1 MDLSQSP
8 FLQQAAAFAMR
19 LADAA
24 RPLAL
29 GYFRQALAIEIKPD
43 QSPVTAADRAVE
55 GEMRRLIKEQF
66 PSHGVL
72 GEEYGKSAGS
82 EFTWVLDPIDGT
94 KSYLCG
100 LPLFGTLIALLH
112 GQQPVLGIIDMPA
125 MDERWTGMLGAA
137 SSLNSAPARVSA
149 CERIEQ
155 ARVFTTSPDM
165 FATEDWQRFNALSR
179 RAAIRRY
186 GGDCYSYGLLAS
198 GHCDLIVE
206 TGLQP
211 YDFMALLPVIEGAG
225 GKISDWQGNAL
236 NLQSD
241 GHVIAAASP
250 RLWVQ
255 AIDALER

>member
-8 FLQQAAAFAMR
+8 ILQQAAALAVR

-24 RPLAL
+24 RPIAL

-43 QSPVTAADRAVE
+43 QSPVTVADRAIE
-55 GEMRRLIKEQF
+55 GEMRRLIGEHF

-72 GEEYGKSAGS
+72 GEEYGNSAGS

-125 MDERWTGMLGAA
+125 MDERWTGMVGAA
-137 SSLNSAPARVSA
+137 SSFNAAPARVSA
-149 CERIEQ
+149 CERIEH

-165 FATEDWQRFNALSR
+165 FAAEDWQRFDALSG

-211 YDFMALLPVIEGAG
+211 YDFMALVPVIEGAG
-225 GKISDWQGNAL
+225 GKVSDWQGKAL
-236 NLQSD
+236 TLQSD
-241 GHVIAAASP
+241 GHVIAAASQT
-250 RLWVQ
+250 LWAQ
-255 AIDALER
+255 AIVALER

>member
-1 MDLSQSP
+1 MDLSQSKV
-8 FLQQAAAFAMR
+8 LQQAAAFAMR

-24 RPLAL
+24 RPIAL
-29 GYFRQALAIEIKPD
+29 DYFRQALTIEIKPD
-43 QSPVTAADRAVE
+43 RSPVTVADRAIE
-55 GEMRRLIKEQF
+55 REMRRLIKEHF

-72 GEEYGKSAGS
+72 GEEYGNSAGS

-112 GQQPVLGIIDMPA
+112 GQQPVLGVIDMPA
-125 MDERWTGMLGAA
+125 MDERWTGMVGAA
-137 SSLNSAPARVSA
+137 SSFNAAPARVSA

-165 FATEDWQRFNALSR
+165 FAAEDWQRFDALSR

-211 YDFMALLPVIEGAG
+211 YDFMALVPVIEGAG
-225 GKISDWQGNAL
+225 GTVSDWQGNAL
-236 NLQSD
+236 NLQSE
-241 GHVIAAASP
+241 GHVIAAASQK
-250 RLWVQ
+250 LWAE
-255 AIDALER
+255 AIDALQR

>member
-8 FLQQAAAFAMR
+8 FLQQAAALAAR

-24 RPLAL
+24 RPIAL
-29 GYFRQALAIEIKPD
+29 NYFRQALAIEIKPD
-43 QSPVTAADRAVE
+43 QSPVTVADRAIE
-55 GEMRRLIKEQF
+55 AEMRCLIKERF

-72 GEEYGKSAGS
+72 GEEYGNSAGS

-125 MDERWTGMLGAA
+125 MGERWMGRLGAA
-137 SSLNSAPARVSA
+137 SSFNSAPARVSA
-149 CERIEQ
+149 CERIEH

-165 FATEDWQRFNALSR
+165 FAAEDWQRFDALSR

-211 YDFMALLPVIEGAG
+211 YDFMALVSVIEGAG

-241 GHVIAAASP
+241 GHVIAAASEA
-250 RLWVQ
+250 LWAE
-255 AIDALER
+255 AIEALGR